1 MWEITLV
8 PLTWP
13 DRNHSLTQMDVN
25 LDREQ
30 RAQLE
35 LISMHVGKLPAQV
48 LLDAALFLLSRDLQ
62 SLDLVKSVA
71 SDASADG
78 GQNFLN
84 GHELDARFTQ
94 MLRR

>member
-1 MWEITLV
+1 MREITLV

-13 DRNHSLTQMDVN
+13 YLNHSLTQMDVN

-35 LISMHVGKLPAQV
+35 LISMHVGRPPAQV

-62 SLDLVKSVA
+62 SLDLVA

-78 GQNFLN
+78 SQNFLSR
-84 GHELDARFTQ
+84 HELDARFTQ